1 MANIDQFRAQLVG
14 GGARPSQF
22 QVMLTFP
29 TWVQSEYPGVA
40 VNSSFLIKTASL
52 PASNIQPID
61 VPFRGRV
68 AKIAGERTFENWNVI
83 IMNDNNFL
91 IRNAL
96 EFWSK
101 GILNHAT
108 TNGRI
113 EPRSYIADLTVDQ
126 LDRNDEVLKQ
136 YKFYNCYPQTVSEIQ
151 LDYGNIAQI
160 EEFQVQFSVDY
171 WQAAPYEIT
180 EIAV

>member
-14 GGARPSQF
+14 GGARASQF

-29 TWVQSEYPGVA
+29 SWVQAEYPSVA
-40 VNSSFLIKTASL
+40 VNSSFLIKAATL

-61 VPFRGRV
+61 VAFRGRM
-68 AKIAGERTFENWNVI
+68 AKIAGERVFENWNVVVI
-83 IMNDNNFL
+83 NDNNFL

-101 GILNHAT
+101 GVLNHAT

-126 LDRNDEVLKQ
+126 LDRNDVSLKQ
-136 YKFYNCYPQTVSEIQ
+136 YKFYNCFPQVISEIQ
-151 LDYGNIAQI
+151 LDYANINTI

-171 WQAAPYEIT
+171 WQAAPYEINAIT
-180 EIAV
+180 V